1 MKLAATLFALMLGT
15 ATARELIFEWD
26 ANAPGDDVAF
36 YRLELI
42 REGLPP
48 LVLFS
53 TGELTATVPNF
64 PAGASSVQLVAVNT
78 LGIESLPSVP
88 FPVPAEG
95 APGRPVILRATTSPG
110 GG

>member
-1 MKLAATLFALMLGT
+1 MKPVAIFFALMLGT
-15 ATARELIFEWD
+15 VTARELIFEWD
-26 ANAPGDDVAF
+26 SNPAGENVTT

-53 TGELTATVPNF
+53 TGELTAIVPNF
-64 PAGASSVQLVAVNT
+64 PAEAVSVQLVAVNA

-88 FPVPAEG
+88 FPIPAEG
-95 APGRPVILRATTSPG
+95 APGRPVILRATASPG